1 MNALPMSPA
10 AAGQDGEHLWIDNLI
25 LAVLVLAGGWI
36 AARVPMP
43 GGLPLPFWPPAGVV
57 LAGLLCFGRRALP
70 GLVIGTLLLFYDLT
84 FYQWRPLPI
93 LIAGAG
99 LIAQGAAGAWL
110 VRRVQGGALAFTRA
124 QDFGLFLLLGGLLPS
139 LLGSSAWLTGFGL
152 SLTQYWPTAI
162 LAQLSGV
169 AIVAPI
175 VFAWALRAQP
185 AWQGRM
191 RTVALPLVLVTA
203 LLVALLN
210 PLLGPMDADTRELL
224 RVAHIHAAWWLM
236 SAGLFVCALLAVLLL
251 QLTARSAAVRA
262 LVEQRTA
269 ELERAN
275 AELAREIDVRKR
287 TELRLREAM
296 EEAASAGRLKNEF
309 LGNMSHELRTPLN
322 AVIGMT
328 ELALDAELPGEVRAY
343 LEAARSGAGELLT
356 LIDGMID
363 FSQMSRGGLQ
373 IEATRYRLRQLLSGP
388 LKAAGERARAKGLV
402 FQVRIEEALPDLL
415 IGDPGRLRQIVQ
427 HLTDNAVKFT
437 AHGGIEVRVSELP
450 GTVGARLLSIEVVDT
465 GIGVPEDHREAIFD
479 PFHQVDASTTR
490 RFGGAGMGL
499 SICRQLARL
508 MGGEL
513 ELAESTEG
521 RGSRFALTLPLRDRE
536 PVAGETPSALVVAD
550 AIGNRRMLTEVM
562 SKQGLAVITAS
573 DAAEGLALLERG
585 RVDGQ
590 PYRLLL
596 IDIDESVEYAFRMV
610 RTLRELQGAAAPSIF
625 ILTGHGIRGDAAR
638 SRELGVAAY
647 LTKPVTPAELREAVA
662 IVLAGPGFDALV
674 TRHSLRERRMAT
686 PLILGVGVDAHPREL
701 VAALEEHGCRATAVC
716 SAPSLRTLCAEREVE
731 AIVLDWDAPELH
743 APEVVEALL
752 EREHLGRHRPR
763 IIACAVTALEVPG
776 VDIWLPAP
784 LELPA
789 LLAALG
795 RAPARAGMP
804 ERELS

>member
-1 MNALPMSPA
+1 
-10 AAGQDGEHLWIDNLI
+10 
-25 LAVLVLAGGWI
+25 
-36 AARVPMP
+36 
-43 GGLPLPFWPPAGVV
+43 
-57 LAGLLCFGRRALP
+57 
-70 GLVIGTLLLFYDLT
+70 
-84 FYQWRPLPI
+84 
-93 LIAGAG
+93 
-99 LIAQGAAGAWL
+99 
-110 VRRVQGGALAFTRA
+110 
-124 QDFGLFLLLGGLLPS
+124 
-139 LLGSSAWLTGFGL
+139 
-152 SLTQYWPTAI
+152 
-162 LAQLSGV
+162 
-169 AIVAPI
+169 
-175 VFAWALRAQP
+175 
-185 AWQGRM
+185 
-191 RTVALPLVLVTA
+191 
-203 LLVALLN
+203 
-210 PLLGPMDADTRELL
+210 
-224 RVAHIHAAWWLM
+224 
-236 SAGLFVCALLAVLLL
+236 
-251 QLTARSAAVRA
+251 
-262 LVEQRTA
+262 
-269 ELERAN
+269 
-275 AELAREIDVRKR
+275 
-287 TELRLREAM
+287 
-296 EEAASAGRLKNEF
+296 
-309 LGNMSHELRTPLN
+309 
-322 AVIGMT
+322 
-328 ELALDAELPGEVRAY
+328 
-343 LEAARSGAGELLT
+343 
-356 LIDGMID
+356 
-363 FSQMSRGGLQ
+363 SQMSRGGLQ

-596 IDIDESVEYAFRMV
+596 IDIDESVEHAFRMV